1 MRGPEVGAG
10 GPSPH
15 TPEVFLAL
23 REMRRAKL
31 RFALLTGAVGLLA
44 FLVLFLQTLTGALIE
59 QFIGALEHQSGQ
71 VVVFG
76 EQARRNLEGSVVP
89 ADTVDAVAAVD
100 GVAVAGP
107 LGEGTFTVEA
117 DGELTDAVLFGYELG
132 GPGAPTTLVEGRL
145 PEAEGEAV
153 APSDADGEGFGIGDV
168 VTVAPGGYQITVVGQ
183 ADDIR
188 FSVTPALF
196 TSFDTYAAARRSVNP
211 DAEAVPPSV
220 VVADPV
226 EGTTPEEL
234 ARRIDDQVPGV
245 DAVTRAVA
253 VDSAPG
259 VGPVQQSFS
268 IIVFLCL
275 FVVVVVAG
283 LFFLILTVQKAGS
296 LTLLRAIGTPTGDL
310 VRSLLVQVVAVV
322 VGGLVV
328 GTLLLYGSLAGSGGG
343 IGATVDPGLV
353 LTNAVLIL
361 VLAVLASLAAVRRVL
376 RIDPI
381 RATVPGGA
389 TA

>member
-1 MRGPEVGAG
+1 M
-10 GPSPH
+10 
-15 TPEVFLAL
+15 FLAL

-44 FLVLFLQTLTGALIE
+44 FLVLFLQTLTGALIQ
-59 QFIGALEHQSGQ
+59 QFIGALENQSGE

-89 ADTVDAVAAVD
+89 PGTVEQVAAVEGAGD
-100 GVAVAGP
+100 VGP
-107 LGEGTFTVEA
+107 LGEGTFTVDA
-117 DGELTDAVLFGYELG
+117 GGELTDAVVFGYELG

-145 PEAEGEAV
+145 PEADGEAV
-153 APSDADGEGFGIGDV
+153 APSDATDEGFAIGDV
-168 VTVAPGGYQITVVGQ
+168 VTVAPGGYEITVVGL
-183 ADDIR
+183 AEDIR

-196 TSFDTYAAARRSVNP
+196 TSFATYEGARRAANP
-211 DAEAVPPSV
+211 DVTEVPPSV
-220 VVADPV
+220 VVADPA
-226 EGTTPEEL
+226 EGTTAQEL
-234 ARRIDDQVPGV
+234 AERIGTELDGV
-245 DAVTRAVA
+245 DPVTRAEA

-259 VGPVQQSFS
+259 VGPVQQSFG

-275 FVVVVVAG
+275 FVVVIVAG

-296 LTLLRAIGTPTGDL
+296 LTLLRAIGTPTRAL
-310 VRSLLVQVVAVV
+310 VGSLLVQVVAVV

-328 GTLLLYGSLAGSGGG
+328 GTVLLYAALAGGGSG
-343 IGATVDPGLV
+343 IGATADLGLV
-353 LTNAVLIL
+353 LPNAALIL

-381 RATVPGGA
+381 RATVPGGLGA
-389 TA
+389 